1 MPPEAQLLG
10 VPTFPVERL
19 SEGVVADGGVVG
31 RVASLLLLLSSQEAG
46 VPARSSRVWL
56 GEGLGAV
63 SKKVY
68 DRVLRWEYIDLQDFK
83 PRTGAE
89 KDVTGIECEKL
100 VVLPGLEVAQSR
112 RKPILSILTWVQCYC
127 KYMAAVSLKFPEA
140 VAGMVGHL
148 LVVVK
153 AYLEVEEPGWR
164 LYDEAFREKMAA
176 TGVRL
181 WKGVDVQVFQGTC
194 GGLLRRSVKSGGES
208 VKGRGLKRVLRD
220 EIQGTCWLFNEGTC
234 RFGATCKFA
243 HKCAL
248 CGGPHRRMNCSR
260 GGEEKRAKN

>member
-1 MPPEAQLLG
+1 MDKTAG
-10 VPTFPVERL
+10 
-19 SEGVVADGGVVG
+19 EGAVDETAGG
-31 RVASLLLLLSSQEAG
+31 
-46 VPARSSRVWL
+46 RSSRVWL

-68 DRVLRWEYIDLQDFK
+68 DRVLRWEYVDFQDFK
-83 PRTGAE
+83 PGTGAE

-100 VVLPGLEVAQSR
+100 VVLPGVEVAQSS
-112 RKPILSILTWVQCYC
+112 RKPILSIFTWVQCYC
-127 KYMAAVSLKFPEA
+127 KYVVAVSQKFPEA

-153 AYLEVEEPGWR
+153 AYLEVEKPGWR
-164 LYDEAFREKMAA
+164 LYDEAFWEKMAA

-194 GGLLRRSVKSGGES
+194 GGLVRSVKSGGKS
-208 VKGRGLKRVLRD
+208 VKCRGVKRVLRD
-220 EIQGTCWLFNEGTC
+220 EIQGTCWLFNEGTY
-234 RFGATCKFA
+234 RFGTTCKLA

-248 CGGPHRRMNCSR
+248 GGGPHRRMNCSR